1 MTDTKEPI
9 STHELTQ
16 TRTLLLAMTSGLA
29 VASMYYCQPLLGLL
43 MTQLHVSSEQVG
55 YIPTVTQLGYAL
67 GMLLLTPLGDRVD
80 RRQLVTVKGVLLT
93 TALVVTAFSDSV
105 MTLCIASLAIG
116 VLATL
121 AQDMIPAAA
130 ALSLP
135 EHRGNNVG
143 KILTGLLLGILL
155 SRVVS
160 GFLAAWL
167 GWQSIFLIAAVCMI
181 SVTLWLRAVLPEF
194 RPTVTMPYR
203 ELIFSLF
210 RLLGRSSVLRRAAFA
225 QGLLGIGFSAF
236 WSTLAVMLYQAPFHL
251 GSETAGLFGIAGA
264 VGALMAPLF
273 GKYADRIGARK
284 VTLFGCLL
292 VASSFF
298 CMTMVIWFQAP
309 VPVQLGVLMVTTVL
323 FDVGIQ
329 ATFVAHQ
336 SLIYQI
342 DPSALSRLNAV
353 LVVSVFIGMSLGGFI
368 ASHSFALYGWL
379 SVPLMATLAG
389 MTAFWVRLTAD

>member
-1 MTDTKEPI
+1 MTDTKTQTL
-9 STHELTQ
+9 THQLTP

-43 MTQLHVSSEQVG
+43 MTQFQVSSELIG
-55 YIPTVTQLGYAL
+55 YVPTVTQLGYAL
-67 GMLLLTPLGDRVD
+67 GMLLLTPLGDCLD
-80 RRQLVTVKGVLLT
+80 RRQLITVKGVLLA

-116 VLATL
+116 LLATL
-121 AQDMIPAAA
+121 AQDMVPTAA

-135 EHRGNNVG
+135 ELRGNNVG

-167 GWQSIFLIAAVCMI
+167 GWQSIFLLAAVCMI
-181 SVTLWLRAVLPEF
+181 SVTFWLRTVLPAF

-210 RLLGRSSVLRRAAFA
+210 RLLGRSSVLRRAALA

-236 WSTLAVMLYQAPFHL
+236 WSTLAVMLYQSPFHL
-251 GSETAGLFGIAGA
+251 GSKTAGLFGIAGA

-273 GKYADRIGARK
+273 GK
-284 VTLFGCLL
+284 
-292 VASSFF
+292 
-298 CMTMVIWFQAP
+298 
-309 VPVQLGVLMVTTVL
+309 
-323 FDVGIQ
+323 
-329 ATFVAHQ
+329 
-336 SLIYQI
+336 
-342 DPSALSRLNAV
+342 
-353 LVVSVFIGMSLGGFI
+353 
-368 ASHSFALYGWL
+368 
-379 SVPLMATLAG
+379 
-389 MTAFWVRLTAD
+389 TAD